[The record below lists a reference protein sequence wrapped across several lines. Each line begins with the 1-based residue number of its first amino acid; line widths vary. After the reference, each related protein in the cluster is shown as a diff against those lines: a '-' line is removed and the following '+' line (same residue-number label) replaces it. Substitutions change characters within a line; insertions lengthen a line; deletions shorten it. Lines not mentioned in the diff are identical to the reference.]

1 MGFQSRMCRVFPLI
15 RPNGLTL
22 LNSDTTLRYKDEPTD
37 VVQGN
42 NVCLFDNLANMQ
54 YVGKSCG
61 FFMLIGVIVTA
72 ELDGVR
78 ETYEEKKE
86 EEKNET
92 KIKDELKQNS
102 VEWTR

>member
-1 MGFQSRMCRVFPLI
+1 
-15 RPNGLTL
+15 
-22 LNSDTTLRYKDEPTD
+22 
-37 VVQGN
+37 
-42 NVCLFDNLANMQ
+42 
-54 YVGKSCG
+54 
-61 FFMLIGVIVTA
+61 MLIGVIVTA